1 MSRIWPAGIAWTRA
15 AAGNPGHPSL
25 ALAEMSQ
32 STSLSHHLPPEGVAG
47 DPAAEA
53 GWLERNVVESLPKG
67 GLKARLVEAAD
78 EGRPLR
84 VKLGIDPTAPDIHL
98 GFTVVLG
105 KLREFQELGHTVVLI
120 IGDWTA
126 RVGDPSG
133 RSATRP
139 VLEPAQIEANA
150 TTFAEQALSVL
161 REDRLEIRRNGEWL
175 DMPLDELFGI
185 LRTVT
190 VAQVTERDDIS
201 NRLAAG
207 SPVSVLE
214 LLYPVLQAW
223 DSVAV
228 KSDVELG
235 GTDQHFN
242 LLLGRDVQRAF
253 GQAEQIALELP
264 ILVGTDGTRKMS
276 KSIGNYIGVTEPP
289 SEIFGKTMSIPDE
302 ALAEWFR
309 MLFDTG
315 LPDELGPRDAKRYLA
330 RNLCDRFHGEG
341 AGDTAQAEFDQRFI
355 AHEIPSDA
363 DEVVFTTDA
372 DGGVHLPALLAVAY
386 GISRSEARRNLE
398 SGAIRLEGDPVSEL
412 DFAGSDLDGKVV
424 MRGKKRDARL
434 LKLGDPAQTA

>member
-1 MSRIWPAGIAWTRA
+1 MA
-15 AAGNPGHPSL
+15 AAGNPGAPSL
-25 ALAEMSQ
+25 ALDLMAPS
-32 STSLSHHLPPEGVAG
+32 SSLAIHTPPADALGN
-47 DPAAEA
+47 PAREA
-53 GWLERNVVESLPKG
+53 AWLERNVVESLPKG
-67 GLKARLVEAAD
+67 GLEARLKKSAESG
-78 EGRPLR
+78 EPLR
-84 VKLGIDPTAPDIHL
+84 IKLGIDPTAPDIHL

-139 VLEPAQIEANA
+139 VLSPEQIEENA
-150 TTFAEQALSVL
+150 ATFADQALKIL
-161 REDRLEIRRNGEWL
+161 REDRLEVRRNGEWL
-175 DMPLDELFGI
+175 NMPLDELFGI

-201 NRLAAG
+201 KRLKEG
-207 SPVSVLE
+207 SPVSSLE
-214 LLYPVLQAW
+214 LLYPILQAW

-228 KSDVELG
+228 ESDVELG

-253 GQAEQIALELP
+253 GKQEQIAMELP

-276 KSIGNYIGVTEPP
+276 KSIGNYIGVTEPA

-309 MLFDTG
+309 ALLDSDV
-315 LPDELGPRDAKRYLA
+315 PQDLGPRDAKRFLA
-330 RNLCDRFHGEG
+330 RALCDRFQGEG
-341 AGDTAQAEFDQRFI
+341 SGDQAQQEFDQRFI
-355 AHEIPSDA
+355 EHALPEDAEEFIFSSDS
-363 DEVVFTTDA
+363 E
-372 DGGVHLPALLAVAY
+372 GNVHAPALVAEAY

-398 SGAIRLEGDPVSEL
+398 SGAIRLDGEPLTDL
-412 DFAGSDLDGKVV
+412 DVRADLLDGKIL
-424 MRGKKRDARL
+424 MRGKKRVARL

>member
-1 MSRIWPAGIAWTRA
+1 MARKQPAGIAWTRA
-15 AAGNPGHPSL
+15 AAGNPGLPSL
-25 ALAEMSQ
+25 ALGDMAPS
-32 STSLSHHLPPEGVAG
+32 SSLGHHIPPPEVVG
-47 DPAAEA
+47 DPSREA
-53 GWLERNVVESLPKG
+53 QWLERNVVESLPKG
-67 GLKARLVEAAD
+67 GLKSRL
-78 EGRPLR
+78 EGSLQTGDPLR
-84 VKLGIDPTAPDIHL
+84 IKLGIDPTAPDIHL

-139 VLEPAQIEANA
+139 VLAPEQIEANA
-150 TTFAEQALSVL
+150 ETFAQQALTIL
-161 REDRLEIRRNGEWL
+161 REDRLEVRRNGEWL

-201 NRLAAG
+201 NRLSEG

-253 GQAEQIALELP
+253 GQPEQIALELP
-264 ILVGTDGTRKMS
+264 ILVGTDGSRKMS
-276 KSIGNYIGVTEPP
+276 KSLGNYIGVTESPD
-289 SEIFGKTMSIPDE
+289 EIFGKTMSIPDE
-302 ALAEWFR
+302 ALGEWYR
-309 MLFDTG
+309 MLLDG
-315 LPDELGPRDAKRYLA
+315 EIPGGLGPRDAKRNLA
-330 RNLCDRFHGEG
+330 RALCDRFHGEG
-341 AGDTAQAEFDQRFI
+341 AGEAAQMRFEQKFI
-355 AHEIPSDA
+355 AHEVPSDA
-363 DEVVFTTDA
+363 PEFSFEA
-372 DGGVHLPALLAVAY
+372 GDGGQVHIPGLLADAY
-386 GISRSEARRNLE
+386 GISRSEARRNIE
-398 SGAIRLEGDPVSEL
+398 SGAIRLDGDPLTEL
-412 DFAGSDLDGKVV
+412 DLAATDLDGKVV